1 MYRFRTFFKE
11 INLLSCRMVS
21 VFGKIMHA
29 EFALCKNYDFA
40 SLKYDRIG
48 TYSANFSSICAGRR
62 IQFEPKSRA
71 EIRSAGRY
79 ARRRPPSLEPWQS
92 IYGNC
97 ALLGLSQQFMSQI
110 QCSCRS
116 WWITLNWKLKKYL
129 VYQYCICII
138 KHNRKLKIKIWQK
151 TGLVNSLC
159 DYRGSGCIRCISTKN
174 MGL

>member
-1 MYRFRTFFKE
+1 
-11 INLLSCRMVS
+11 MVS

-79 ARRRPPSLEPWQS
+79 RLAPPTVART
-92 IYGNC
+92 
-97 ALLGLSQQFMSQI
+97 LSTSTMQEVHA
-110 QCSCRS
+110 CSKVVDPHNFKWPMMNVHRY
-116 WWITLNWKLKKYL
+116 KL
-129 VYQYCICII
+129 
-138 KHNRKLKIKIWQK
+138 
-151 TGLVNSLC
+151 
-159 DYRGSGCIRCISTKN
+159 
-174 MGL
+174 

>member
-1 MYRFRTFFKE
+1 M
-11 INLLSCRMVS
+11 LLSCRMVS

-79 ARRRPPSLEPWQS
+79 RPAPPPTVARTLV
-92 IYGNC
+92 
-97 ALLGLSQQFMSQI
+97 
-110 QCSCRS
+110 
-116 WWITLNWKLKKYL
+116 ITFIGK
-129 VYQYCICII
+129 
-138 KHNRKLKIKIWQK
+138 
-151 TGLVNSLC
+151 
-159 DYRGSGCIRCISTKN
+159 SGIPY
-174 MGL
+174 

>member
-11 INLLSCRMVS
+11 IILLSCRMVS

-79 ARRRPPSLEPWQS
+79 RPAPPTVARTL
-92 IYGNC
+92 YTM
-97 ALLGLSQQFMSQI
+97 ALIKIMCTFSVDILGLVAGKCLI
-110 QCSCRS
+110 
-116 WWITLNWKLKKYL
+116 ITYL
-129 VYQYCICII
+129 SPNHFS
-138 KHNRKLKIKIWQK
+138 KPSFPR
-151 TGLVNSLC
+151 
-159 DYRGSGCIRCISTKN
+159 R
-174 MGL
+174 